1 MKIAIEK
8 KQTAVPVHKPDLN
21 EKIFFFLSGLLVS
34 VPMTLFFAEFS
45 DTLCVVMPILYA
57 QICSVVIFTPF
68 VEEFSKVFPLFY
80 RHGETER
87 SIVYLGILIGLGFG
101 LTEFFLYV
109 FTLGAPVLVRLPG
122 IVFHASSAS
131 ISAYGIAKKRPLP
144 FYLIAV
150 ALHLANNLFA
160 IVGGLWRVDV
170 LWLVAW
176 LAIFITTYLTAWHL
190 YRRTSDN
197 IVS

>member
-1 MKIAIEK
+1 
-8 KQTAVPVHKPDLN
+8 
-21 EKIFFFLSGLLVS
+21 
-34 VPMTLFFAEFS
+34 
-45 DTLCVVMPILYA
+45 
-57 QICSVVIFTPF
+57 
-68 VEEFSKVFPLFY
+68 
-80 RHGETER
+80 
-87 SIVYLGILIGLGFG
+87 
-101 LTEFFLYV
+101 
-109 FTLGAPVLVRLPG
+109 VRLPG

-150 ALHLANNLFA
+150 VLHLANNLFA
-160 IVGGLWRVDV
+160 VVGGLWRVDV

-176 LAIFITTYLTAWHL
+176 LAIFIAAYLTAWHL

>member
-1 MKIAIEK
+1 MKIAIEE

-68 VEEFSKVFPLFY
+68 IEEFSKVFPLFY

-87 SIVYLGILIGLGFG
+87 SIVYLGILVGLGFG

-160 IVGGLWRVDV
+160 VVSGLWRVDV